1 MRKQEQIQQGQPAEW
16 TPRQLTLGARM
27 GKDFRINW
35 QLYAMF
41 IFPVIYYIIFRYI
54 PMFGNILAFRK
65 YYAGGNIFGEGP
77 LTLKYF
83 KQFITAK
90 PFWDAFKNTLILN
103 GLYLLF
109 RFPLTLIFA
118 LLLNEIRNL
127 NWKKFV
133 QTVSYLPH
141 FISMVIVCGMIK
153 ELLSTSGP
161 VNDII
166 QQFGGE
172 KINFIALAEWFRT
185 IFVASG
191 VWQSL
196 GWGTILYLAA
206 MSGIN
211 PSLYEAATVD
221 GANHFQQVIHVT
233 IPCILP
239 TIATLLI
246 LDIGGLVGSGGAFE
260 KVYLLYSPLTY
271 ETSDIVSTYAGAFSF
286 SSDDQSGFWGPI
298 GIEYFYHVS
307 PVVGVGAV
315 ASIAGC
321 KYDHSSFKAN
331 YYTVMP
337 AVKFNWLRRDHFG
350 LYSELAAGM
359 IIMQTKVDG
368 TNHSDAKEEST
379 TDFMWQA
386 TALGVEFGSAFRGFC
401 ELGFGEKG
409 ILCAGMRYKF

>member
-1 MRKQEQIQQGQPAEW
+1 MSKKEQIQQEQPAEW
-16 TPRQLTLGARM
+16 TPTTLSLSRRM
-27 GKDFRINW
+27 NKDFRVNW
-35 QLYAMF
+35 QLYVMF

-65 YYAGGNIFGEGP
+65 YNAGGNIFGEGP

-118 LLLNEIRNL
+118 LLLNEIRKIR
-127 NWKKFV
+127 WKKFV

-153 ELLSTSGP
+153 EVLSTSGP

-166 QQFGGE
+166 QQLGGE

-185 IFVASG
+185 IFVVSG

-221 GANHFQQVIHVT
+221 GANHFQQVLHVT

-271 ETSDIVSTYAGAFSF
+271 ETSDIVSTYVFRM
-286 SSDDQSGFWGPI
+286 
-298 GIEYFYHVS
+298 GIES
-307 PVVGVGAV
+307 G
-315 ASIAGC
+315 SIN
-321 KYDHSSFKAN
+321 F
-331 YYTVMP
+331 
-337 AVKFNWLRRDHFG
+337 
-350 LYSELAAGM
+350 
-359 IIMQTKVDG
+359 
-368 TNHSDAKEEST
+368 
-379 TDFMWQA
+379 A
-386 TALGVEFGSAFRGFC
+386 TAVGLFEGLINLV
-401 ELGFGEKG
+401 L
-409 ILCAGMRYKF
+409 LTCANFVSRKVANTSLW